1 MVIFRLLLLFIYF
14 LYYLLVSLSLSYIF
28 WFILSLFPVCY
39 PLSTFYFFHI
49 YFYFFFYFLH
59 FIVSLIP
66 SLLFLEWYIVSAFFV
81 CFSFLYQNVMNS
93 CKNVMIQYLCMKIIH
108 LLLFCSDS
116 WYYKSRLSIQ
126 PHFGIRK
133 VVFVCSFS
141 VGVAG
146 CLLLTLIL
154 AKSSLFVV
162 SVWGWLV
169 AYCSLWY

>member
-1 MVIFRLLLLFIYF
+1 
-14 LYYLLVSLSLSYIF
+14 
-28 WFILSLFPVCY
+28 
-39 PLSTFYFFHI
+39 
-49 YFYFFFYFLH
+49 
-59 FIVSLIP
+59 
-66 SLLFLEWYIVSAFFV
+66 
-81 CFSFLYQNVMNS
+81 
-93 CKNVMIQYLCMKIIH
+93 MIQYLCMKIIH

-169 AYCSLWY
+169 AYCSLWYKKSLFCL